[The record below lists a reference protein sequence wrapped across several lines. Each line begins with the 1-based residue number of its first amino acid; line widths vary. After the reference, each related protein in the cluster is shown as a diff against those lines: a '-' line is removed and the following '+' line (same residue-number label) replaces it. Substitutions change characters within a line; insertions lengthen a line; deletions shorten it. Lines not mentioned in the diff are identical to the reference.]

1 MAFETGGG
9 IDVHSLLRAIA
20 EEDDREAYE
29 HIGMLFEQKV
39 PVLRARAARRGVP
52 PSDDEDVVRETVAD
66 ALDKT
71 KLRNLWEKYREK
83 ADINAYLY
91 NILRSKISAYKRRSR
106 SVLPYDT
113 VNDTILP
120 NAPVS
125 DGEVSYSISLQSS
138 YENTEYDESHS
149 EAHYQSD
156 QSDGEVSYSISL
168 QSSYENTEYDES
180 HSEAHYQS
188 DQHDST
194 SRKLRD
200 KEKQLLWDTIRQC
213 LGNDL
218 DWQILWLTAGDDE
231 MDLQQT
237 ARMLSISHENARCRY
252 IASRK
257 KLQSCPKFCEVCEKL
272 GLICG
277 GNDDA

>member
-125 DGEVSYSISLQSS
+125 DGEVSYSISLPSS
-138 YENTEYDESHS
+138 H
-149 EAHYQSD
+149 
-156 QSDGEVSYSISL
+156 
-168 QSSYENTEYDES
+168 ENTEYDES

-194 SRKLRD
+194 SRKLSD

-231 MDLQQT
+231 MDLRQT

-257 KLQSCPKFCEVCEKL
+257 KLRSCPKFCEACEKL